1 MTVVSVATS
10 GPVIARLAIR
20 EARRIVVPA
29 IALPAEEHSMSSSS
43 RTCLVTGAASG
54 IGRATAAR
62 LRAQNCTV
70 IGADLDGADIH
81 ADLATPEGR
90 TELVERAREL
100 TGGRL
105 DAVIACA
112 GVAGFDPLTVKV
124 NHFGAVATLEGLRPL
139 LAAGTDPRAVV
150 VSSVASVH
158 PCDTAV
164 VDAALAGDEPAAV
177 AAAQAAVDRGE
188 GYLLYGSSKSAVA
201 RWVRRNATTADWAG
215 AGIPLNAVA
224 PGTVVTPMTAP
235 MLADPETR
243 QVVDTSV
250 PMPLHG
256 HARPEQVAPLLTWLT
271 SPENTHVTGQV
282 VFLDGGADAVL
293 RGDRTW

>member
-1 MTVVSVATS
+1 M
-10 GPVIARLAIR
+10 P
-20 EARRIVVPA
+20 
-29 IALPAEEHSMSSSS
+29 S
-43 RTCLVTGAASG
+43 RTYLVTGAASG
-54 IGRATAAR
+54 IGEATAAR
-62 LRAQNCTV
+62 LRTQGHTV
-70 IGADLDGADIH
+70 IGADLKDADIH
-81 ADLATPEGR
+81 ADLATAEGR
-90 TELVERAREL
+90 TELAARAVEL

-112 GVAGFDPLTVKV
+112 GTAAFDPLTVKV

-139 LAAGTDPRAVV
+139 LVAGTDPRAVV
-150 VSSVASVH
+150 VSSVASLH
-158 PCDTAV
+158 PYDTAI

-188 GYLLYGSSKSAVA
+188 GHLIYGSSKAALA
-201 RWVRRNATTADWAG
+201 RWIRRTAPAADWAG

-235 MLADPETR
+235 MLADPDTR
-243 QVVDTSV
+243 QVVDASV

-256 HARPEQVAPLLTWLT
+256 HARPEQAAALLTWLT